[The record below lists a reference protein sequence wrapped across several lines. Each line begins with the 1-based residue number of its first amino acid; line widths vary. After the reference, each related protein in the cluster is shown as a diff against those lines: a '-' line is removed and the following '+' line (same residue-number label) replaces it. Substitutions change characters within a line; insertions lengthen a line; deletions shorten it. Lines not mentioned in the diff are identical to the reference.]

1 LSPSLLL
8 FLDVCSDCLVIT
20 DQRTKLFKKVAR
32 RQLQGVV
39 QFEYIGK

>member
-1 LSPSLLL
+1 MNTMIILIPSYHEIH
-8 FLDVCSDCLVIT
+8 DVT